1 MRVLTQARPVAAAFD
16 AEAAPELAAVYREH
30 AMTVARWVARLG
42 GPLLDVE
49 DVTHEVFLK
58 VQRALPHFRG
68 EAQLSTWLFTLTANT
83 VRTRRRT
90 ERFRRFFRAPL
101 SAGLEVAD
109 DRQLAPEAL
118 AGREAEKAL
127 YRLLDQLSERDRR
140 VLVLF
145 ELEGRSGREVAEL
158 LEVKLEQVWVLRHRA
173 RARFAALMHDDA
185 GGSR

>member
-1 MRVLTQARPVAAAFD
+1 VLTQATPVATTFD
-16 AEAAPELAAVYREH
+16 AVGAPEFAAVYREH

-49 DVTHEVFLK
+49 DVTHEVFIK
-58 VQRALPHFRG
+58 VQRELPQFRG
-68 EAQLSTWLFTLTANT
+68 EAQLTTWLFSLTANT

-101 SAGLEVAD
+101 SLGLDVADAGL
-109 DRQLAPEAL
+109 L
-118 AGREAEKAL
+118 AGEQLERHQAERAL
-127 YRLLDQLSERDRR
+127 YQVLDQLSERDRR

-173 RARFAALMHDDA
+173 RSRFAALMRA
-185 GGSR
+185 QPGGES